1 MISSLAWVPPGV
13 ASTTPTYADVPEE
26 ELEHLE
32 ARARAV
38 VRRGRGRGDED
49 EEKGKKTKRPRTR
62 RGSGEEASRWKV
74 HAFPRVWNHPSCWH
88 FPLKNAL
95 I

>member
-49 EEKGKKTKRPRTR
+49 EEDEEEDEERGRGGRVGIERLGGGGGGR
-62 RGSGEEASRWKV
+62 RGTRGFGR
-74 HAFPRVWNHPSCWH
+74 NGG
-88 FPLKNAL
+88 
-95 I
+95 